1 MAFTSVI
8 KPYRFVNP
16 SSISTRGGATII
28 AGGKRITGN
37 NASPSVKSA
46 RVTLLSINR
55 IGMAMEGLG
64 KTQQQIRDIIVY
76 ENKYLTNIQKFNRT
90 RDSYRK
96 DQKSE
101 AQSESFD
108 KKQQEEVSKEVVKKQ
123 KDKLSWLEKLFKPF
137 EGIISFVGRFIITQT
152 VLRWMGDSKNT
163 DKLVVFVK
171 SIGTVFKWAY
181 NIAYKSTD
189 AVLSGFAKVFGSSD
203 KKGLD
208 RFGEV
213 LGGLGQLLI
222 GIAGFKA
229 LGYLLNPFSLVNDIM
244 DLIDALGSGGGG
256 SGGGGGGGGGGVPEK
271 PQLGRGAQKVAE
283 GYGDDAAR
291 YYEDLVKRGK
301 KPGDALKAVRGRFR
315 KLPPPPKTLAG
326 KLKQGFSNKWEDL
339 KFMAKA
345 GFAGV
350 KKFGM
355 KAIDFGKGVFA
366 KGAEFAKNVGG
377 WLKAAPGE
385 IKKLAAVAKDPD
397 ALKMLA
403 NKMVAEKVKPAI
415 EKNPIV
421 KKLVGIASDPKNLK
435 RNVGELIKDA
445 SKSKQARDLVK
456 YLDEVKGKAKIGG
469 LDKIIAIVS
478 ALLDYGAFG
487 TPMAN
492 AFLGAI
498 GGLLGYTGGFAL
510 GAPFGGVTGFIT
522 GTAGGFAGEF
532 IGRQLAHLLAKTAL
546 GKTRDPFM
554 KDGRMLADPEL
565 AEGGITTKPTRA
577 WIGESGPEVVLPLS
591 KFSGG
596 GAIAS
601 TLIGATQSA
610 LSRMGSAGEIA
621 KGLINPELQA
631 AMEAFGVSPTKGSGG
646 DTLGK
651 SVNKG
656 SIAGLNIDAG
666 DDISIY
672 LGKDNVVISDKK
684 EPRNKPTTLRGQLAN
699 VLSALI
705 WVSNK
710 EFSSGSAGGGGGGG
724 GGSNPPGNIDLKGNS
739 NAEKVFNYL
748 VKNEGFTPEA
758 AAGVIGNLMQE
769 SSVNPKQTQI
779 GGGPGR
785 GIMQWSEGERW
796 ASMKAWAGNKDPWAL
811 DTQVQW
817 MVKEMK
823 DYGTYNRVKGV
834 KDYKKAVEIFES
846 EMERA
851 GTPNYPRRYAYA
863 ASAYSTFAGT
873 KKAAA
878 GGVIP
883 PGIKDSSISQLK
895 KSEENKLKI
904 LKGEMI
910 GGLVKFANGGTF
922 KNGQLPA
929 SALEDVGKGNK
940 LRKGDAASSFLQ
952 MAAAAKKDNIDLV
965 SAITGSYRDL
975 AGQEYMYATKPK
987 GMAAKPGTSKH
998 GWGVALDIGYANAQN
1013 WINKNGGKFGWG
1025 LPNWAKGG
1033 FEPWH
1038 FEKLGAA
1045 TGANSPTDSSS
1056 PTTTPTQEQEVD
1068 PFKALEDA
1076 LGKAQTALG
1085 YSSPEDSGG
1094 KTKPP
1099 SKPAPSKPVTSP
1111 TPASSSN
1118 PVGYSSGQVADL
1130 KSVAEMAEASSG
1142 ILPMPIPIN
1151 MNSGPATFAPSTEVF
1166 YGKPIITVAI

>member
-8 KPYRFVNP
+8 KPYQFVNP
-16 SSISTRGGATII
+16 SSISVRGGATII
-28 AGGKRITGN
+28 AGGKKITGN

-76 ENKYLTNIQKFNRT
+76 ENKYLTNIQKFNKT

-101 AQSESFD
+101 TQSESFD

-137 EGIISFVGRFIITQT
+137 EGIISFVGRFIISQT
-152 VLRWMGDSKNT
+152 VLRWMGDPKNT

-229 LGYLLNPFSLVNDIM
+229 LGYLLNPFSLVTDIIGLV
-244 DLIDALGSGGGG
+244 DVLSGSGKGGGG
-256 SGGGGGGGGGGVPEK
+256 SSAGGGSPQK
-271 PQLGRGAQKVAE
+271 PQLGKGAQKVAE
-283 GYGDDAAR
+283 NYGDDAAR

-301 KPGDALKAVRGRFR
+301 KPGDALKAVRGKFN
-315 KLPPPPKTLAG
+315 KLPPAPKTLAG
-326 KLKQGFSNKWEDL
+326 KMKQGISTRWDNL
-339 KFMAKA
+339 KFMAQKGVA
-345 GFAGV
+345 GL

-355 KAIDFGKGVFA
+355 QAIDFGKGVFA
-366 KGAEFAKNVGG
+366 KGAQFAKNVGG

-385 IKKLAAVAKDPD
+385 LKKIAAVARDPE
-397 ALKMLA
+397 ALKFVA

-421 KKLVGIASDPKNLK
+421 KKLVGIASNPKNLK
-435 RNVGELIKDA
+435 QNVGTIIKDA
-445 SKSKQARDLVK
+445 AKSKQARDLVK
-456 YLDEVKGKAKIGG
+456 YLDDVKGAAKVTG
-469 LDKIIAIVS
+469 LDKIISIVS
-478 ALLDYGAFG
+478 ALLDYGVGG
-487 TPMAN
+487 TPMVN
-492 AFLGAI
+492 AFFGAI

-510 GAPFGGVTGFIT
+510 GAPFGGFPGFIT
-522 GTAGGFAGEF
+522 GVAGGFAGEY
-532 IGRQLAHLLAKTAL
+532 IGKQLAHLLAKSTPL

-554 KDGRMLADPEL
+554 TDGRMLADPEL

-577 WIGESGPEVVLPLS
+577 WIGEKGPEVVLPLS
-591 KFSGG
+591 KLGG
-596 GAIAS
+596 GSGIAS
-601 TLIGATQSA
+601 TIIGATQSA
-610 LSRMGSAGEIA
+610 LSRMGAAGEIA
-621 KGLINPELQA
+621 KSLIGSDLA
-631 AMEAFGVSPTKGSGG
+631 AAQNLFGSTPIGAAGG

-656 SIAGLNIDAG
+656 QIKGEIDLG
-666 DDISIY
+666 DGSDISASI
-672 LGKDNVVISDKK
+672 GSGNVTIRDKRD
-684 EPRNKPTTLRGQLAN
+684 PSNNPTTLRGQLAN
-699 VLSALI
+699 ILGALI
-705 WVSNK
+705 WVTNQEIKS
-710 EFSSGSAGGGGGGG
+710 GGGTGGVGGGDN
-724 GGSNPPGNIDLKGNS
+724 NPPGNIDLKGNS

-758 AAGVIGNLMQE
+758 AAGIIGNLMQE
-769 SSVNPKQTQI
+769 SGVNPKSRQL

-796 ASMKAWAGNKDPWAL
+796 ASMKSWAGKKDPWEL

-823 DYGTYNRVKGV
+823 DYGTYNRIKSV

-846 EMERA
+846 EMEKA

-878 GGVIP
+878 GGTIP
-883 PGIKDSSISQLK
+883 PGIKDASTSQLK

-922 KNGQLPA
+922 KNGQLPE
-929 SALEDVGKGNK
+929 SALENIGKGNK

-952 MAAAAKKDNIDLV
+952 MAAAAKRDNIDLV

-1013 WINKNGGKFGWG
+1013 WINKNGSKFGWG
-1025 LPNWAKGG
+1025 LPDWAKGG

-1045 TGANSPTDSSS
+1045 TGSNSPTDSSS
-1056 PTTTPTQEQEVD
+1056 PTSTSTQEQEVD

-1099 SKPAPSKPVTSP
+1099 SKPPSKPVTSP

-1118 PVGYSSGQVADL
+1118 AVGYSSGQVADL

-1151 MNSGPATFAPSTEVF
+1151 MNSGAATFAPSTEVF